1 MADFTVKKVE
11 QAVEEPVLEE
21 AYYDFIYTKEAKTP
35 DDKTV
40 VVVDDSRRKRLT
52 LIDLENQR
60 AELQKQLDEVNV
72 KISAVNN
79 LKGVK

>member
-11 QAVEEPVLEE
+11 QAVEEPVSEE
-21 AYYDFIYTKEAKTP
+21 VYYDFIYTKETKTP